1 MVEVSLQHIIG
12 TVALIGLVV
21 SVCLFY
27 SVFTASVQTDNLGQQ
42 LQQISGTV
50 SLNAEELLN
59 LVKFSKYSQ
68 DYMVKVID
76 LPNAVGDEPY
86 KVQLLSDPQKG
97 IYIHAYL
104 ANQPSIYADASI
116 PSNAGGTSI
125 VAETSQT
132 PHIINVG
139 ADNTAITCQGT
150 VYGKNATAIWAKLT
164 WSPDST
170 EPDQITLGIGW
181 VNSQQ

>member
-27 SVFTASVQTDNLGQQ
+27 SVFTSSVQTDNRSQQ

-68 DYMVKVID
+68 DYMAKVID
-76 LPNAVGDEPY
+76 LPNAVGDQPY
-86 KVQLLSDPQKG
+86 KVQLISDPQKG
-97 IYIHAYL
+97 IYIHTYL
-104 ANQPSIYADASI
+104 ANQPSIYADSSI
-116 PSNAGGTSI
+116 PYNSGGTSI
-125 VAETSQT
+125 TAETDQT
-132 PHIINVG
+132 PHTITAGV
-139 ADNTAITCQGT
+139 DNTTITCQGT
-150 VYGKNATAIWAKLT
+150 VYGKSATVIWAKLT
-164 WSPDST
+164 WSSDST